1 MNWNTRY
8 AMNHYNHSGYTQD
21 NEDLQ
26 RPPNGNGHFGDDV
39 ENHRRDK
46 RTLINPK
53 TYKCDQCGDMK
64 PIVRRR
70 IRVRSNGST
79 FKFDVCTDCETE

>member
-1 MNWNTRY
+1 MNWNQRY
-8 AMNHYNHSGYTQD
+8 AINHYNHSGYTQD

-26 RPPNGNGHFGDDV
+26 RSPNGNGHFSDDD
-39 ENHRRDK
+39 EKHPE
-46 RTLINPK
+46 RTPNNTK